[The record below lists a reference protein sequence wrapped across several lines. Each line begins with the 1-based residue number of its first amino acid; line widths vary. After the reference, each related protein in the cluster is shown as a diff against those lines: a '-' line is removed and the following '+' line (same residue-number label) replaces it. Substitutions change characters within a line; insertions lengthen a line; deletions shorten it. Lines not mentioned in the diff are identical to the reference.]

1 MNTNSNTISMSPDEA
16 IEVLRQGNLRFV
28 NGPQQMCELE
38 KLRIQQKDQQNPF
51 VSILSCSDSRTPTE
65 VVFDQSLG
73 DIFSV
78 RLAGN
83 VASKEAIGSLEFST
97 KYLGT
102 SLIVVMGHSSCGA
115 IKGACDQLQDENINA
130 IIDLIK
136 PSVDSE
142 ASVISERNSGNE
154 KFVALVCQKNIQHQI
169 QTILKQSKIISE
181 LNAQNKIKIIG
192 AVQDLAT
199 GIVEFN
205 S

>member
-142 ASVISERNSGNE
+142 TSVISERNSGNE
-154 KFVALVCQKNIQHQI
+154 KFVALVCQHNIQYQI

>member
-1 MNTNSNTISMSPDEA
+1 MTNRDTVSSKDALNRLMEGNKRFINNTPRQYDTIKIRE
-16 IEVLRQGNLRFV
+16 ITKNHQY
-28 NGPQQMCELE
+28 
-38 KLRIQQKDQQNPF
+38 PF
-51 VSILSCSDSRTPTE
+51 ASILSCSDSRTNIDTI
-65 VVFDQSLG
+65 FDQNLG
-73 DIFSV
+73 DLFSV

-83 VASKEAIGSLEFST
+83 IASTEAIGSLEFSC
-97 KYLGT
+97 KYLG
-102 SLIVVMGHSSCGA
+102 SRLIVVMGHSSCGA

-142 ASVISERNSGNE
+142 TSVISERNSGNE

-169 QTILKQSKIISE
+169 QTILEQSKIISE

>member
-16 IEVLRQGNLRFV
+16 VEVLRQGNLRFV
-28 NGPQQMCELE
+28 NGPQQICELE
-38 KLRIQQKDQQNPF
+38 KLRIQQKDQQHPF

-102 SLIVVMGHSSCGA
+102 PLIVVMGHSSCGA

-142 ASVISERNSGNE
+142 TSVISERNSGNE
-154 KFVALVCQKNIQHQI
+154 KFVALVCQHNIQYQI

>member
-1 MNTNSNTISMSPDEA
+1 MSPDEA

-169 QTILKQSKIISE
+169 QIILKQSKIISE

>member
-102 SLIVVMGHSSCGA
+102 PLIVVMGHSSCGA

-154 KFVALVCQKNIQHQI
+154 KFVALVCQHNIQYQI

>member
-1 MNTNSNTISMSPDEA
+1 MSPDEA

-142 ASVISERNSGNE
+142 ASVISERNSGNK
-154 KFVALVCQKNIQHQI
+154 KFVALVCQHNIQYQI

>member
-28 NGPQQMCELE
+28 NGPQQMRELE

-83 VASKEAIGSLEFST
+83 VATKEAIGSLEFST

-102 SLIVVMGHSSCGA
+102 PLIVVMGHSSCGA

-154 KFVALVCQKNIQHQI
+154 KFVALVCQHNIQHQI